1 VGPVEVK
8 EVRSI
13 GVAEESNILMFE
25 KAELNLVSWGFLT
38 LRT

>member
-8 EVRSI
+8 DARSI
-13 GVAEESNILMFE
+13 GVAEESKILMFE
-25 KAELNLVSWGFLT
+25 NAEVNLVSWGFLT